1 MFKTGSPVCDQ
12 LFSIHSDIVQE
23 NPDKVKGP
31 RALLVIL
38 VSDGVYATEA
48 AMVGVPQLADRY
60 VVLGGIK
67 FTKVVGAVAAPIEV
81 AGLVTAVPPEM
92 LAVAPATAGPSST
105 QVVTKVNTVLP
116 ALSAAVV
123 RMNSV
128 SYGVTVLLSWNM
140 VGAAPP
146 AVRL

>member
-1 MFKTGSPVCDQ
+1 MFKTGSSVSDQ
-12 LFSIHSDIVQE
+12 LFSVHANIVYE
-23 NPDKVKGP
+23 IPDKVKGP
-31 RALLVIL
+31 EALLVIL
-38 VSDGVYATEA
+38 VTRRIYATEA

-67 FTKVVGAVAAPIEV
+67 LTKVVGAVAAPIDV
-81 AGLVTAVPPEM
+81 AGLDTPVPPDM
-92 LAVAPATAGPSST
+92 LAVAPTAAVPSST
-105 QVVTKVNTVLP
+105 QVVVMVKTALF

-140 VGAAPP
+140 VVAAAPG
-146 AVRL
+146 VRL